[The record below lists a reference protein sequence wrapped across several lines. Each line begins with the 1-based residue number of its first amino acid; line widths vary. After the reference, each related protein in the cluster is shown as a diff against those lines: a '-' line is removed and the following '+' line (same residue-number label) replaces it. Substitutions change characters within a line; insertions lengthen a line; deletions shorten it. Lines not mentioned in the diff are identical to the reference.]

1 MSTLF
6 MAALALTA
14 APLGEPAANSKQA
27 VTHRAA
33 VAISPVELRRA
44 VSSALRNEAL
54 ARGTDR
60 YAARVVLAERL
71 RQLVD
76 DTRMAR
82 GSRRRLITKVVN
94 RLRKLDE
101 AERRKILAQA
111 GFPPP
116 AQGGQAGGG
125 GGAAKSAEALAEL
138 IRTVVAP
145 ESWVENGG
153 NGSIVVFG
161 R

>member
-14 APLGEPAANSKQA
+14 APLGEPAANSERA

-54 ARGTDR
+54 AGDTDR
-60 YAARVVLAERL
+60 YAARVVLAGRL

-82 GSRRRLITKVVN
+82 GSRRRLITKIVN